1 MRLRSVGF
9 RSDEVEVAGGR
20 VEFRC
25 RRESS
30 GVAGEIDSAQRV
42 EIEAQ
47 LVGEGAVTQREGGAA
62 EDNDAVCDPGATSGR
77 ESGWAFNAQPGRDRV
92 RANPPAPVP
101 QSPTR
106 VKMDRM
112 DDTVA
117 GTGRT
122 SLGVAGPDPEQ
133 TAGQLGR
140 QSTNNLEAGYGRFV
154 AQGVGV
160 RRDE

>member
-1 MRLRSVGF
+1 M
-9 RSDEVEVAGGR
+9 
-20 VEFRC
+20 
-25 RRESS
+25 
-30 GVAGEIDSAQRV
+30 
-42 EIEAQ
+42 
-47 LVGEGAVTQREGGAA
+47 
-62 EDNDAVCDPGATSGR
+62 
-77 ESGWAFNAQPGRDRV
+77 
-92 RANPPAPVP
+92 
-101 QSPTR
+101 
-106 VKMDRM
+106 KMDRM